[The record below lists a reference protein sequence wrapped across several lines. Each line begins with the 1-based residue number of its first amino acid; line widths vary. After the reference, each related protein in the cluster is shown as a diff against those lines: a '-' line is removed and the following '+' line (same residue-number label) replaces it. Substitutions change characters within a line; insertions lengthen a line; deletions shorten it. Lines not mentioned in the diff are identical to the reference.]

1 MFLGFQDAKK
11 CKTEITNIVAYLN
24 QMNDCLKN
32 AMPYTHPRQIYLKN
46 SLEYTAEGVLQKW
59 HVCQVEW

>member
-46 SLEYTAEGVLQKW
+46 SLEYTAEGVLQK
-59 HVCQVEW
+59 